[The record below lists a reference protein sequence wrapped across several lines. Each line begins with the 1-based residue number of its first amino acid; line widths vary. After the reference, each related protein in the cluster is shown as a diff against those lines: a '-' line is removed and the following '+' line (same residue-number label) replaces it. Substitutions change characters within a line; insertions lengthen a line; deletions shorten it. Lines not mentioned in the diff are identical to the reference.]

1 MRKFKNIFILLNII
15 LFPSFR
21 LPLRNLFSKFINS
34 TLNVIKKYI
43 GLKNSICITT
53 FYLLHLGE
61 LNSADQILTI
71 TKKLCFILAV
81 KYRVQKVFN
90 SLIPFFNNN
99 RLIES
104 VLNSVNSR
112 RGKIRHKRLNENS
125 PKSVKF

>member
-1 MRKFKNIFILLNII
+1 MRKFKNILILLNII

-81 KYRVQKVFN
+81 RKVFN

-104 VLNSVNSR
+104 VLNSVNSCPD
-112 RGKIRHKRLNENS
+112 KIRHKRLNGNS